1 MKMMKIAPRLKG
13 VMAAGLLVLSPTI
26 LSQALAAE
34 ADKGQVASSLKPLHL
49 IAQHIGGDGVD
60 ARLILPANQSVH
72 HGALRP
78 SQRQIIADS
87 DIIFAIDPLLEA
99 SLAKLMAEMPEKWT
113 LLSAPLAGDI
123 RVRGEEGHDDHK
135 DHDDHEGHDD
145 HKDHDEHDEQETH
158 EGHAHPDQDYHLF
171 FSPSLMAEIGHVMA
185 DRLGEAYPQKA
196 GYFAQNAAE
205 LSAILEAAQ
214 LRMAQML
221 APTAPNHFI
230 AMHDVTLY
238 LEADLP
244 IEAIGFLLTHDH
256 SKPSAGQLRDLQ
268 KLVAK
273 QGAACVFYE
282 PQLNDKLV
290 KQLTADM
297 GLPVVTVDQLGSQLP
312 DGADVA
318 AYWRAIEAA
327 LKSCF
332 NS

>member
-13 VMAAGLLVLSPTI
+13 VMAAGLMVLSPAI

-34 ADKGQVASSLKPLHL
+34 VDKGQVASSLEPLHL

-123 RVRGEEGHDDHK
+123 RVRGEEGHEG
-135 DHDDHEGHDD
+135 HDEHEGHDD
-145 HKDHDEHDEQETH
+145 HDEHEGHDDHETH

-205 LSAILEAAQ
+205 LSAILEEAK

-221 APTAPNHFI
+221 APSAPNHFI

-268 KLVAK
+268 KLVARE
-273 QGAACVFYE
+273 GAACVFYE

-297 GLPVVTVDQLGSQLP
+297 GLPIVVVDQLGSQLP
-312 DGADVA
+312 VGAGVA
-318 AYWRAIEAA
+318 AYWQAIEAA